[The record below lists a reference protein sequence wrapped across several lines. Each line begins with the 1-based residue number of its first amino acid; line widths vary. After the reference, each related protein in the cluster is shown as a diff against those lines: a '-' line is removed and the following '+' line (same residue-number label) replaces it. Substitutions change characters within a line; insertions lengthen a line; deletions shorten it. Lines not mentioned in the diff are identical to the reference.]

1 MPPSR
6 RSAVIR
12 NIDEGEFGTVLHVR
26 KRSTGQDLALKVQRK
41 AFLIDESE
49 RSSKKKGVLHERN
62 ALATCTHPFVV
73 SLVYAFQ
80 TESHVFLATA
90 LLRGGLRR
98 AARALR
104 RGAHGRGLRER

>member
-1 MPPSR
+1 MPPAR

-49 RSSKKKGVLHERN
+49 RSSKKKGVMHERN

-80 TESHVFLATA
+80 TSFE
-90 LLRGGLRR
+90 
-98 AARALR
+98 
-104 RGAHGRGLRER
+104 